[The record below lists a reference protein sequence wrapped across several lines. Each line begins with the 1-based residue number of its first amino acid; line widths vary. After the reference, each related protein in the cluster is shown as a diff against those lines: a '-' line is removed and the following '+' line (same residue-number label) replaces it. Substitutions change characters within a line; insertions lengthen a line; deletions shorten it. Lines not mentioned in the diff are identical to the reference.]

1 MDPKSLRPADA
12 FYFHRASGTNPNQS
26 ARHAHETTEIYFMLE
41 GACRYDI
48 AGRIFEVT
56 EGDVL
61 LIPVGTPHRTDRYS
75 RHYTRLLINFPKE
88 YLAPAI
94 EAALPV
100 GSYLYRD
107 PDLASEASR
116 LFTRIEREYKSDDP
130 LREAALRCYTEELVL
145 LLARSKNTYRNEHGK
160 EPVEQTLAYI
170 SENYMTE
177 ITLPRLAAMHG
188 ITPGHLSRTF
198 KKETGYGISEY
209 LTLVRLRKA
218 EFMLKNEPGRTISEI
233 AYACGWSDSN
243 YFSDRFKRAYGFPP
257 SHLRKGMKSRSA
269 RKRKENGTE

>member
-1 MDPKSLRPADA
+1 MSQRPQERDNT

-26 ARHAHETTEIYFMLE
+26 ARHAHETTEIYIMLE

-48 AGRIFEVT
+48 EGRIYEVT

-61 LIPVGTPHRTDRYS
+61 LIPAGTQHRTDRYS
-75 RHYTRLLINFPKE
+75 PRYTRLLINFPKD
-88 YLAPAI
+88 YISPALEEVI
-94 EAALPV
+94 PV

-116 LFTRIEREYKSDDP
+116 LFMRIEAEYKNDDP
-130 LREAALRCYTEELVL
+130 LRDVALRCYTEELVL
-145 LLARSKNTYRNEHGK
+145 LLLRSKNTYRNEHGRA
-160 EPVEQTLAYI
+160 PVEQTLAYI

-188 ITPGHLSRTF
+188 ITPGHLSRIF

-233 AYACGWSDSN
+233 AFACGWSDSN
-243 YFSDRFKRAYGFPP
+243 YFSDKFRRAYGFPP
-257 SHLRKGMKSRSA
+257 SHLRKGMKSRPA
-269 RKRKENGTE
+269 RKRKEKEGN